1 MNIKNILSFVLLSL
15 TLAGCLNYTQ
25 VTNLKT
31 DGSGDMY
38 IHYWMKIDFDS
49 DTTVVN
55 KLGIFDADSI
65 LKQFSSDY
73 TKIKNVEVYNDYAD
87 STIHGK
93 VEISFSSID
102 SLNLTEPFKDS
113 QFSYKDGEE
122 NTKVF
127 KQVAHSF
134 VTGFGFENQNLSVKY
149 IYYIPGKII
158 SHNANLKENN
168 KLTWEYNTGEV
179 NRDKNIE
186 VTFIPYKLKET
197 PVVIYYMAG
206 LMLIIVAF
214 FLFRKKK

>member
-1 MNIKNILSFVLLSL
+1 MNIKKLLLIVLLSF
-15 TLAGCLNYTQ
+15 TLSGCLNYTQ
-25 VTNLKT
+25 VTTLKI

-38 IHYWMKIDFDS
+38 IHYWMKVDFDN

-55 KLGIFDADSI
+55 RLGIFNADSI
-65 LKQFSSDY
+65 RNEFASDY
-73 TKIKNVEVYNDYAD
+73 SKIKNIEVYNDYAD

-102 SLNLTEPFKDS
+102 SLNLAERFKDS
-113 QFSYKDGEE
+113 QFSYKDGTDD
-122 NTKVF
+122 TKVF

-134 VTGFGFENQNLSVKY
+134 VTGFGFENQKLSVKY
-149 IYYIPGKII
+149 IYYIPGKILT
-158 SHNANLKENN
+158 HNANLKENN
-168 KLTWEYNTGEV
+168 KLTWEYNSGES

-197 PVVIYYMAG
+197 PVIIYYMAG
-206 LMLIIVAF
+206 LMIIIVIF